1 MSQRVIEGQKGQ
13 NPLKI
18 HLEKELK
25 SKIDLLGLKARQGVD
40 FCQKTRQDKKL
51 TRPKQVIKDEDNEK
65 NDLEKIIVLQ
75 EQDKDKEL
83 QHIFSEITGNE
94 GTGPDTGPVHWVRQ
108 LKRFGNPN

>member
-25 SKIDLLGLKARQGVD
+25 SEIDLLGLKARQGVD

-51 TRPKQVIKDEDNEK
+51 TRPKQVMVPNIQMKAI
-65 NDLEKIIVLQ
+65 LVFMQ
-75 EQDKDKEL
+75 R
-83 QHIFSEITGNE
+83 EI
-94 GTGPDTGPVHWVRQ
+94 
-108 LKRFGNPN
+108 